1 MRLAWLLLL
10 VWAECVL
17 AIEYQHGTSYIE
29 PLKYPPDFSH
39 FEYVNPDAPKGGMIR
54 SPELGTFDSFN
65 NILDKGRLPGGYNF
79 LGVRN
84 LVYDRLLEPAI
95 DENAS
100 YYGRLADGVW
110 IADDFRQVAFRL
122 RKEARWHDGKP
133 LTVEDV
139 IFTFETFKT
148 HGSAGIRTALLDLE
162 KIEQI
167 GEREV
172 LFTTREGAESNP
184 TLPFAIGGFPIL
196 PKHYWASQDIT
207 KTTIEPPLGSGPYK
221 MGKMSLGRYLT
232 LQRVDSYWGKNL
244 PVNKGRYNFD
254 QVKFDYF
261 RDEDIMLEALK
272 GDVIDVRHETVSKS
286 WVTEYEFPAVK
297 AGYFKKELLLLNRP
311 WGMWWPIIWNLDRQ
325 RFQDIRVREALWWL
339 YDFNWEN
346 RVILFGFYKHANS
359 FFFNSPMAHS
369 GLPSADELQLLE
381 PWRGKIP
388 ERVFTHEWR
397 EPPSSGYGYNRDN
410 VKQALAL
417 FKQAGWE
424 VQNGTMVNIETG
436 AAFTI
441 NFIFVSPMLLRSKM
455 PYINTLNRM
464 GIKATARSPEVSNW
478 LYRMRT
484 GVFDAGAD
492 LYIPNNTPGL
502 ALRNRFSSAAADQP
516 YAQNWSRIRN
526 PAVDALIDKVLVA
539 READDFYAAT
549 RALDR
554 VLLWNFYYLPGQA
567 QPGYRLVYWDKFG
580 QPSAPPPLD
589 RSAWLDTWWWDE
601 QKATRVREG
610 MAELTGIR

>member
-1 MRLAWLLLL
+1 MRLSWLLLL
-10 VWAECVL
+10 VWAECVF

-29 PLKYPPDFSH
+29 PLKYPPGFSH
-39 FEYVNPDAPKGGMIR
+39 FEYVNPDAPKGGIVR
-54 SPELGTFDSFN
+54 FPELGTFDSFN
-65 NILDKGRLPGGYNF
+65 NILDKGRLPAGFNF

-95 DENAS
+95 DESAS

-110 IADDFRQVAFRL
+110 IADDSRQVAFRL
-122 RKEARWHDGKP
+122 REEARWHDGKP
-133 LTVEDV
+133 ITVEDV
-139 IFTFETFKT
+139 IFTFETFKA
-148 HGSAGIRTALLDLE
+148 HGSAGIRTALLELE

-172 LFTTREGAESNP
+172 LFTTRAGAESNP

-196 PKHYWASQDIT
+196 PKHYWASRDIT
-207 KTTIEPPLGSGPYK
+207 KTTIEPPMGSGPYK
-221 MGKMSLGRYLT
+221 MGEMSLGRYLT

-272 GDVIDVRHETVSKS
+272 GDVIDIRHETVSKS

-297 AGYFKKELLLLNRP
+297 AGYFKKELVKLNRP

-359 FFFNSPMAHS
+359 FFFNSPMASS
-369 GLPSADELQLLE
+369 GLPSADELKLLE

-397 EPPSSGYGYNRDN
+397 EPPSSGYGYNREN
-410 VKQALAL
+410 LKQALAL

-436 AAFTI
+436 APFTI
-441 NFIFVSPMLLRSKM
+441 DFIFVSPMLLRSKM
-455 PYINTLNRM
+455 PFIDTLNRI

-492 LYIPNNTPGL
+492 LYIPSNTPGL

-526 PAVDALIDKVLVA
+526 PAVDALIDQVLVA
-539 READDFYAAT
+539 RKADDFYAAT

-601 QKATRVREG
+601 QKAARIREG
-610 MAELTGIR
+610 AAALSGNQ